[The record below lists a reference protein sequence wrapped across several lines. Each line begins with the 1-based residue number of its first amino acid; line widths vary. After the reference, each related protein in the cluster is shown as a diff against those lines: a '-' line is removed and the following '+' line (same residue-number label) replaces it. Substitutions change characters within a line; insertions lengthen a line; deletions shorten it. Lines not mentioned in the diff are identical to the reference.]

1 VNIKKQNCKDNND
14 AVACLNFEGCICMK
28 ISKLIKDNAMI
39 GVIYYL
45 VNDSSV
51 YCLPSGIKATVI
63 IYII

>member
-1 VNIKKQNCKDNND
+1 
-14 AVACLNFEGCICMK
+14 MK
-28 ISKLIKDNAMI
+28 ILKLIKDWAMI

-51 YCLPSGIKATVI
+51 YGLPSGIEATVI